1 MGMLSQE
8 LRPSFSSFPHVRS
21 AFLQFYGAHS
31 RNPHSQPT
39 IPASPRWNYVGHCK
53 TIYFSTKPYKY
64 VTYIYIYILHL
75 YICIMFHG
83 PDHGH
88 RFPVV
93 GEHQSFDVHVVGAYR
108 HLGGI
113 IHHSGSQSR
122 EAQQRLAVAHQ
133 TFSRHR
139 KLLLQ
144 NPGIPLAKRRE
155 LFESLVMSAF
165 TYGMESWCFMDQQSK
180 SMVHNGIM
188 KLYKRFLKHPHD
200 VPVTDE
206 QVLAS
211 SGLPSP
217 SEVLRRARLRYL
229 GTLYA
234 CGPAAEWGLLFSD
247 KSWRELVRDDLSWL
261 WRQLWNSSALED
273 PSLHFPA
280 WEYLLRY
287 HRGYWKRLVTRGMK
301 HAVQQR
307 KNRVWVGDFHQR
319 VFHHLQEQG
328 ELGAKEAAYV
338 SEFADSAF
346 FGCMRCGVK
355 CATRAGEGAHFF
367 KVHGCMELSIL
378 RVIFLI
384 RHSVRPA

>member
-1 MGMLSQE
+1 
-8 LRPSFSSFPHVRS
+8 
-21 AFLQFYGAHS
+21 
-31 RNPHSQPT
+31 
-39 IPASPRWNYVGHCK
+39 
-53 TIYFSTKPYKY
+53 
-64 VTYIYIYILHL
+64 
-75 YICIMFHG
+75 
-83 PDHGH
+83 
-88 RFPVV
+88 
-93 GEHQSFDVHVVGAYR
+93 
-108 HLGGI
+108 
-113 IHHSGSQSR
+113 
-122 EAQQRLAVAHQ
+122 
-133 TFSRHR
+133 
-139 KLLLQ
+139 
-144 NPGIPLAKRRE
+144 
-155 LFESLVMSAF
+155 
-165 TYGMESWCFMDQQSK
+165 
-180 SMVHNGIM
+180 MVHNGIM

-217 SEVLRRARLRYL
+217 SEVLRRVRLRYL